1 VLESRWVTDEPKTPS
16 KNLAQPVILL
26 QSAPDFDKISSFIT
40 IKIPKSSRD
49 IFNLYQ
55 MLCVAD
61 KSFGKPVGRLAF
73 RKLAKAFVSNAELT
87 ESRFR
92 CEALSKSLR
101 KARPKKRKAI
111 ETGVQ
116 DAFVQMMDVRKV
128 KVLMG
133 AIPDTPTPLPVAE
146 GVEDK
151 GDESSIIEDE
161 IVVREFFSDSESGSN
176 YSTDR

>member
-1 VLESRWVTDEPKTPS
+1 
-16 KNLAQPVILL
+16 
-26 QSAPDFDKISSFIT
+26 
-40 IKIPKSSRD
+40 
-49 IFNLYQ
+49 
-55 MLCVAD
+55 MAD

-73 RKLAKAFVSNAELT
+73 RKLAKAFDLSNAELT

-92 CEALSKSLR
+92 CEALSEFFK

-111 ETGVQ
+111 EIGVQ

-133 AIPDTPTPLPVAE
+133 AIPDTPIPVLAAKGME
-146 GVEDK
+146 NE
-151 GDESSIIEDE
+151 GDESFIIEDK

-176 YSTDR
+176 YLTDR

>member
-1 VLESRWVTDEPKTPS
+1 VTNEPKTPS

-26 QSAPDFDKISSFIT
+26 QPAPDFDEISSSIT
-40 IKIPKSSRD
+40 IKTPKSSRD

-55 MLCVAD
+55 TLYVAD
-61 KSFGKPVGRLAF
+61 ESFGKPVGRLAF
-73 RKLAKAFVSNAELT
+73 RKLAKAFDLSNAELT

-92 CEALSKSLR
+92 CEALSESLR

-111 ETGVQ
+111 EMGVQ
-116 DAFVQMMDVRKV
+116 DAFVQMMNVRKM

-133 AIPDTPTPLPVAE
+133 TIPDTPTPVPMAE

-151 GDESSIIEDE
+151 GDESSIIENE
-161 IVVREFFSDSESGSN
+161 IVVWDFFSDSESGSN
-176 YSTDR
+176 YLTDR

>member
-1 VLESRWVTDEPKTPS
+1 VTGELKTFS
-16 KNLAQPVILL
+16 ITLAQPVILL
-26 QSAPDFDKISSFIT
+26 QFAPDFDEISSSIT
-40 IKIPKSSRD
+40 ITTPKSSRD

-55 MLCVAD
+55 TLCMAD
-61 KSFGKPVGRLAF
+61 ESFGKPVGRLAF
-73 RKLAKAFVSNAELT
+73 RKLAKAFDLSNAELT

-92 CEALSKSLR
+92 CEALSESLR

-111 ETGVQ
+111 EMGVQ

-128 KVLMG
+128 KVSMG
-133 AIPDTPTPLPVAE
+133 AILDTPTLVPVAE
-146 GVEDK
+146 GVEDE

-161 IVVREFFSDSESGSN
+161 ILIQEFSSDSKSGSN